1 LNVALSWQPN
11 MTTLAIT
18 FYVIVPAV
26 VGAMLL
32 LIDSKS

>member
-1 LNVALSWQPN
+1 